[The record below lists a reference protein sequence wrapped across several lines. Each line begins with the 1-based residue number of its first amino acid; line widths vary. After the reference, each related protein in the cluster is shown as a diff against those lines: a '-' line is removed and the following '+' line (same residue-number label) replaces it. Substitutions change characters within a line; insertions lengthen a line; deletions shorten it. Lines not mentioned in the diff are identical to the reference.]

1 MRHFTGNLQHAAL
14 EGKHKRRSRERR
26 PAVEGLEERA
36 LLSAAHDLAVHKH
49 FAVPDHRAKHSA
61 VPVHMPV
68 SGYKITPLVSDIPGK
83 AQITDPSLVN
93 PWETNFPQDKHND
106 PYVWVSDQ
114 GTGVATMYKI
124 SKNGSTVE
132 QSRLTV
138 YIPTVAHSTQTG
150 PTGVVYNSTNK
161 FSIPTPGGG
170 GTRAIYIFDT
180 LEGTIEGWSP
190 ASYGTQFAAEIVV
203 DNHSTA
209 EYTGLAAGSVDGKH
223 YIYAANDKPGGG
235 IEVYNDSFHRM
246 TFKGGGNFVDR
257 DLPAGFTPYG
267 VHDLGNDLYVTYRGP
282 NYQGG
287 AVAEFSNDG
296 TFMRLIASNGASG
309 PLQSPWGM
317 AAQLKRLGAAQAP
330 TGFGGK
336 LTTDLLVGNFSSG
349 QIDAYNVKSGQF
361 EGTLDDKNGNP
372 LAIPGLRTIHFGPG
386 LGASGHTKIAI
397 LFTAD
402 IDNGNHGLYGEITPV
417 T

>member
-1 MRHFTGNLQHAAL
+1 MRDSTRNLQHTVL
-14 EGKHKRRSRERR
+14 EGKHKRQSRKRR

-49 FAVPDHRAKHSA
+49 SA

-68 SGYKITPLVSDIPGK
+68 SGYKIIPLASDISGK
-83 AQITDPSLVN
+83 AQLPDPSLVD
-93 PWETNFPQDKHND
+93 PWDINFPQDKHND
-106 PYVWVSDQ
+106 PYVWVADQ

-124 SKNGSTVE
+124 SNGSAVKK
-132 QSRLTV
+132 SLLTV
-138 YIPTVAHSTQTG
+138 YFPAVAHSTQTG
-150 PTGVVYNSTNK
+150 PTGVVFNSTNK
-161 FSIPTPGGG
+161 FRMPAIGNGATP
-170 GTRAIYIFDT
+170 AVYIFDT
-180 LEGTIEGWSP
+180 LAGTIEGWSP
-190 ASYGTQFAAEIVV
+190 AGIFGEFAAEIVV

-209 EYTGLAAGSVDGKH
+209 EYTGLADGSVDGKH
-223 YIYAANDKPGGG
+223 YIYAANDAPGGG
-235 IEVYNDSFHRM
+235 IEVYSDSFDRRN
-246 TFKGGGNFVDR
+246 FKGDNFAAPKSLD
-257 DLPAGFTPYG
+257 GFTPYG

-282 NYQGG
+282 NNQGG
-287 AVAEFSNDG
+287 AVAEFANDG
-296 TFMRLIASNGASG
+296 RFMRLIASNGASG

-330 TGFGGK
+330 IGFGGK
-336 LTTDLLVGNFSSG
+336 LSTDLLVGNFSSG
-349 QIDAYNVKSGQF
+349 QIDAYNVTSGQF

-372 LAIPGLRTIHFGPG
+372 LTIPGLRTIHFGPG

-402 IDNGNHGLYGEITPV
+402 IDNGNHGLYGEITPA